1 MEKFLN
7 PANFETP
14 PAPLIKKL
22 PHTEYSIGY
31 TLKRPI
37 STREGRSRRKG
48 SKWKCLEPG
57 FVVRTEMF
65 MKKVL
70 SLT

>member
-7 PANFETP
+7 PANFEVP
-14 PAPLIKKL
+14 PAPLMKKL

-31 TLKRPI
+31 TLKRQI

-48 SKWKCLEPG
+48 S
-57 FVVRTEMF
+57 
-65 MKKVL
+65 
-70 SLT
+70 

>member
-14 PAPLIKKL
+14 ASASYKRKL

-31 TLKRPI
+31 TLKRQI

-48 SKWKCLEPG
+48 S
-57 FVVRTEMF
+57 
-65 MKKVL
+65 
-70 SLT
+70 